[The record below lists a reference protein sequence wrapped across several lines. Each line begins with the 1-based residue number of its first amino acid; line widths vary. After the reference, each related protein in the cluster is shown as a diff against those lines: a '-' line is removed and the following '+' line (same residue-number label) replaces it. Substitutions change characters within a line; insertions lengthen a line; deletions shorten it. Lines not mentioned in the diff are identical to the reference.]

1 MKNIR
6 QYKRYRNEWLEKE
19 KEKKSNN
26 IFEAEN
32 LLLVKEGNTSYTDFN
47 KIFLFLKFLIKNH
60 WSENFLYVTNIR
72 IIWLIQLTT
81 Y

>member
-60 WSENFLYVTNIR
+60 WPENFLYVTNIR

>member
-6 QYKRYRNEWLEKE
+6 QYKRNRNEWLEKE

-47 KIFLFLKFLIKNH
+47 KFFLFL
-60 WSENFLYVTNIR
+60 
-72 IIWLIQLTT
+72 
-81 Y
+81 

>member
-6 QYKRYRNEWLEKE
+6 QYKRNRNEWLEKE

-47 KIFLFLKFLIKNH
+47 KFFLFLKFLIKNH
-60 WSENFLYVTNIR
+60 
-72 IIWLIQLTT
+72 
-81 Y
+81 